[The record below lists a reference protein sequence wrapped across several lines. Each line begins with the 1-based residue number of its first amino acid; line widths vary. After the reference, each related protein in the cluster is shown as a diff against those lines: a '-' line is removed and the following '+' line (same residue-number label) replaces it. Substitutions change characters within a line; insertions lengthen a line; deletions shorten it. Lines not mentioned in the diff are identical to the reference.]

1 MPGPKITITIDDSKL
16 RQMIAETAGP
26 IKPKVVADGVE
37 YGIYQE
43 YGVENGFGRGIRIPA
58 HPFMRPAVEAVRG
71 QFNKA
76 MRAALGTGKA
86 QAVVDKTAFDVEKIA
101 KSKAPVDTGALKNS
115 IHVVDGDKFTT
126 TFEKQNVWIEI
137 K

>member
-1 MPGPKITITIDDSKL
+1 MAGPKITLTLNDSKL
-16 RQMIAETAGP
+16 RKLIADTAGP

-86 QAVVDKTAFDVEKIA
+86 QAVVDKTAFDVERGA
-101 KSKAPVDTGALKNS
+101 KARAPVDTGALRGS
-115 IHVVDGDKFTT
+115 IHVEDAEGFLK
-126 TFEKQNVWIEI
+126 
-137 K
+137 

>member
-1 MPGPKITITIDDSKL
+1 MPGPKITLTLDDSKL
-16 RQMIAETAGP
+16 RKMIAETAGN
-26 IKPKVVADGVE
+26 IRPKVVADGVE

-58 HPFMRPAVEAVRG
+58 HPFMRPAVEAVRE

-76 MRAALGTGKA
+76 MRTALGTGKA
-86 QAVVDKTAFDVEKIA
+86 QVVVDKTAFDVEKIA

-115 IHVVDGDKFTT
+115 ISVHDAEGFLK
-126 TFEKQNVWIEI
+126 
-137 K
+137 

>member
-1 MPGPKITITIDDSKL
+1 MPGPKITLTLDDSKL
-16 RQMIAETAGP
+16 RKMIAETAGN
-26 IKPKVVADGVE
+26 IRPKVVADGVE

-58 HPFMRPAVEAVRG
+58 HPFMRPAVEAVRE

-86 QAVVDKTAFDVEKIA
+86 QVVVDKTAFDVEKIA
-101 KSKAPVDTGALKNS
+101 KQKAPVDTGALRAS
-115 IHVVDGDKFTT
+115 IGVHDAEGFLK
-126 TFEKQNVWIEI
+126 
-137 K
+137 

>member
-1 MPGPKITITIDDSKL
+1 MPGPKITLTIEDGKL
-16 RQMIAETAGP
+16 RKMIAETAG
-26 IKPKVVADGVE
+26 KLRPKVVADGVE

-76 MRAALGTGKA
+76 MRAALTTGKA
-86 QAVVDKTAFDVEKIA
+86 QDVVDKTAFDVERGA
-101 KSKAPVDTGALKNS
+101 KQRAPVDTGALRGS
-115 IHVVDGDKFTT
+115 IHVEDAEGFLK
-126 TFEKQNVWIEI
+126 
-137 K
+137 